1 MFSALLVI
9 CVFGISASPVIPS
22 LGNLKGDK
30 SYRLI
35 CASRSS
41 ILAALERFF
50 GLGVLTS
57 ATGAISSCQGVS
69 GTIASLSC
77 IRCRSTLLN
86 QSDISDRVEK
96 SLSSSSCMTRAKSSI
111 LVQIHAHIEGAI
123 ITC

>member
-77 IRCRSTLLN
+77 IRC
-86 QSDISDRVEK
+86 
-96 SLSSSSCMTRAKSSI
+96 MTRAKSSI